1 MGEIF
6 ETVQS
11 SIGEK
16 VANLIFAC
24 SSFLSGIAYGLT
36 IAPKFTG
43 VCLGYLPVI
52 IIILAVFGKMV

>member
-6 ETVQS
+6 ETVQQ

-16 VANLIFAC
+16 VANLIFAVSTC
-24 SSFLSGIAYGLT
+24 ISGIVYGLT
-36 IAPKFTG
+36 IAPIFTA

-52 IIILAVFGKMV
+52 IIILAVFG